1 MAELDR
7 LTHIKLNLANL
18 EYERHGSTREDIAW
32 LIEQLEAQRAEI
44 GRLLSLLSHHNISP
58 NDPGGRYTYGV
69 IIANPPPD
77 TP

>member
-7 LTHIKLNLANL
+7 LPRIKVDHEFGRVA
-18 EYERHGSTREDIAW
+18 RHDIAW